1 MPRGKPHIV
10 STLFEPLS
18 DSHLPIS
25 LSAKVYARAF
35 EPRGVSDPRE
45 DHLASNARIDPL
57 LHQVAGAHLDVEGD
71 LVIDLL
77 IERYTP
83 QP

>member
-1 MPRGKPHIV
+1 MRQ
-10 STLFEPLS
+10 
-18 DSHLPIS
+18 SHLS
-25 LSAKVYARAF
+25 LSLPAQVYTRAF
-35 EPRGVSDPRE
+35 ESRGVSDPRE
-45 DHLASNARIDPL
+45 DHLASDAWIDAL
-57 LHQVAGAHLDVEGD
+57 LHEVAGAHLDVEGD

>member
-1 MPRGKPHIV
+1 LHQ
-10 STLFEPLS
+10 
-18 DSHLPIS
+18 SHLS
-25 LSAKVYARAF
+25 LSLPAKVYARTF
-35 EPRGVSDPRE
+35 ESRGVSDPRE
-45 DHLASNARIDPL
+45 DHLASDAWINAF
-57 LHQVAGAHLDVEGD
+57 LHQVACSHLNVEGD